1 MLRSIQDIKKQIA
14 ALDEDQVAERDALEA
29 ELLEYQKLDEFAKQR
44 IAAYQ
49 RDHTN
54 LEQQPNT
61 IILTLDFTSAQT
73 SMENDFNDCVVVIA
87 TRLPLLIPAALAD
100 HLIAAEEPPAFIS
113 KPNEIEDENERP
125 KKQRRTKL
133 EMEAEQIEYP
143 KPRDNLRTVILDHSK
158 RNQAPRVCVC

>member
-14 ALDEDQVAERDALEA
+14 ALDEDQVAERDELES
-29 ELLEYQKLDEFAKQR
+29 ELLEYEKLDEFAKQR
-44 IAAYQ
+44 IAAYKS
-49 RDHTN
+49 DHTN

-87 TRLPLLIPAALAD
+87 TRLPLLIPPALAD

-113 KPNEIEDENERP
+113 KSNEIEDVDERP
-125 KKQRRTKL
+125 KKQRRTNL

-143 KPRDNLRTVILDHSK
+143 KPRDNLRTAIIDHSK
-158 RNQAPRVCVC
+158 RNQAPRVCVR